1 MAGLALHR
9 PPRRREDVCTLALK
23 RNKGFLGLSILVL
36 IGAIVLR
43 QSSLQEQTLQL
54 IGTHEPSV
62 ESPKIGTFRRLCSG
76 FLTKWTLPFSTAD
89 SLPTSDNFSPS
100 GSQKRVRQVENK
112 GRGSVSSA
120 ERHDDA
126 CENRNVES
134 DTIDLPM
141 SPDLFS
147 RPLHSSMLHRRCRKS
162 RNRINKTSSGPEL
175 NEKMHFGGPAGEV
188 HRGRTGGL
196 TSISSVSTM
205 LKRSALDEETTGKLR
220 GGNFKARKR
229 QRS

>member
-43 QSSLQEQTLQL
+43 QSSLQVGRNSNIPFIHSVLQHKSEQTLQL

-89 SLPTSDNFSPS
+89 SLPTSGIIYTD
-100 GSQKRVRQVENK
+100 
-112 GRGSVSSA
+112 
-120 ERHDDA
+120 
-126 CENRNVES
+126 
-134 DTIDLPM
+134 I
-141 SPDLFS
+141 
-147 RPLHSSMLHRRCRKS
+147 
-162 RNRINKTSSGPEL
+162 
-175 NEKMHFGGPAGEV
+175 
-188 HRGRTGGL
+188 
-196 TSISSVSTM
+196 
-205 LKRSALDEETTGKLR
+205 
-220 GGNFKARKR
+220 
-229 QRS
+229 